1 MSKAAIRKQLR
12 ETNEPLMTKKME
24 LKDEG
29 VNVDDALEKAYVP
42 YNVFSFNQLDTIE
55 AVQELEH
62 DVRELFWEFVG
73 IGENIIYANR
83 EQLPENNVLVAF
95 LVLMNEFI
103 ARLADITSDFM
114 RSGESVQKGT
124 VGLYKGA
131 DGLLYWA
138 GVPTNKY
145 IDREGDIIADAA
157 HREFVKSLK
166 DGTTEYPDLYLWHIP
181 VAVGKANWVDYDER
195 GFLVAGGTVYKQYQ
209 GLVENLVNNSDS
221 DAAMSH
227 LVPAGKYERN
237 AEGTI
242 TKYRSIEFSLL
253 PSDNAANQLTA
264 FTTKKAK

>member
-103 ARLADITSDFM
+103 
-114 RSGESVQKGT
+114 G
-124 VGLYKGA
+124 
-131 DGLLYWA
+131 
-138 GVPTNKY
+138 
-145 IDREGDIIADAA
+145 
-157 HREFVKSLK
+157 
-166 DGTTEYPDLYLWHIP
+166 
-181 VAVGKANWVDYDER
+181 
-195 GFLVAGGTVYKQYQ
+195 
-209 GLVENLVNNSDS
+209 
-221 DAAMSH
+221 
-227 LVPAGKYERN
+227 
-237 AEGTI
+237 
-242 TKYRSIEFSLL
+242 
-253 PSDNAANQLTA
+253 
-264 FTTKKAK
+264 